1 MTQYIG
7 HGRVEIVERIKE
19 INDFNELKKIEIR
32 RQLAHEI
39 VSIADKILN
48 EIVKLFPNVKVD
60 VSTTNSI
67 ELLPKTFKNEILR
80 IIIEERKEPKD
91 ALVEALELFKLMK

>member
-1 MTQYIG
+1 MKIYIWLSE
-7 HGRVEIVERIKE
+7 EISRKLEELGLKYAKE
-19 INDFNELKKIEIR
+19 VLGGMKRIEI
-32 RQLAHEI
+32 EI
-39 VSIADKILN
+39 DDKILN

-80 IIIEERKEPKD
+80 IIIEKRKEPKD

>member
-1 MTQYIG
+1 MKIYIWLSE
-7 HGRVEIVERIKE
+7 EISRKLEELGLKYAKE
-19 INDFNELKKIEIR
+19 VLGGMKRIEI
-32 RQLAHEI
+32 EI
-39 VSIADKILN
+39 DDKILN

-80 IIIEERKEPKD
+80 IIIKERKEPRE
-91 ALVEALELFKLMK
+91 ALLEALELFKLMK

>member
-1 MTQYIG
+1 MKIYIWLSE
-7 HGRVEIVERIKE
+7 EISRKLEELGLKYAKE
-19 INDFNELKKIEIR
+19 VLGGMKRIEI
-32 RQLAHEI
+32 EI
-39 VSIADKILN
+39 DDKILN

-80 IIIEERKEPKD
+80 IIIKERKEPRE
-91 ALVEALELFKLMK
+91 ALLEALELFK